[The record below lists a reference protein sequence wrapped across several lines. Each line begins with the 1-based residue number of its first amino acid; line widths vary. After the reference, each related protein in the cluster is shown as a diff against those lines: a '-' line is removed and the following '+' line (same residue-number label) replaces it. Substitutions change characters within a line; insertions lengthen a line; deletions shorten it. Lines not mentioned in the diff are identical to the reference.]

1 MQSRLSLFVK
11 VFMLMVSFLLFGQ
24 TIDAGTQD
32 LNLLRED
39 IEKIVKEQLDGAEV
53 SISVRQKNS
62 GRLIYSYKGGQAI
75 KPASNMKLLTSAA
88 ALDVLGNNYRF
99 KTQLFTNGKISN
111 GLLKGDLYIK
121 GEGDPTLMKED
132 LEQFAGKLKA
142 KGIHTVEGDLFGDDT
157 WFDSELLTP
166 GIVWDDEPYYYA
178 APITALTTS
187 PNTDY
192 DTGTVI
198 VDVSTGSVDTPP
210 TIKVTPYIGE
220 MEIINKAKTVKETD
234 VNTLDI
240 TRLYKSNQIVVSGN
254 LPIGKTGREWIT
266 VKNPT
271 IHTLSLFQSVLEEAG
286 IQFISGHT
294 LKVMKTPKK
303 ATLLVE
309 KRSMPLK
316 DIMIPYMKLSNNGI
330 ADILVKT
337 MGQVERHDGSTKAG
351 LKVVKSYGKSLKL
364 NMKSWDFED
373 GSGMS
378 HKNSVTSNA
387 LTDMLYKVQKEKSWY
402 QTYYT
407 SLPVAANAERMIG
420 GSLRN
425 RFKDPLTAGK
435 VIAKTGSLNAVNTL
449 SGYVQADSGEWYIF
463 SVLVQNKEDTIPV
476 IDKIVTTMA
485 KEL

>member
-1 MQSRLSLFVK
+1 MRCRFSLLLK

-32 LNLLRED
+32 LNHLRDD
-39 IEKIVKEQLDGAEV
+39 IETVVKEQLDGAEV
-53 SISVRQKNS
+53 SISIRQKNS
-62 GRLIYSYKGGQAI
+62 GRLIYSYQGGQEI

-99 KTQLFTNGKISN
+99 KTQLFTDGKIID
-111 GLLKGDLYIK
+111 GLLKGNLYIR

-132 LEQFAGKLKA
+132 LEQFAEKLKS
-142 KGIHTVEGDLFGDDT
+142 KGVHSVEGDLIGDDT

-198 VDVSTGSVDTPP
+198 VDVSAESIDTAP

-220 MEIINKAKTVKETD
+220 MEVINNAKTVKENEK
-234 VNTLDI
+234 NTLDI
-240 TRLYKSNQIVVSGN
+240 TRLYNSNQIAISGN

-266 VKNPT
+266 VKHPT
-271 IHTLSLFQSVLEEAG
+271 IHTLSLFQLVLEEAG
-286 IQFISGHT
+286 IQLKSSHT

-303 ATLLVE
+303 TTLLVE

-316 DIMIPYMKLSNNGI
+316 EIMIPYMKLSNNGI

-337 MGQVERHDGSTKAG
+337 MGRVKKHNGSTKAG

-364 NMKSWDFED
+364 DMRSWNFED

-378 HKNSVTSNA
+378 HKNSVSSKA
-387 LTDMLYKVQKEKSWY
+387 LTDLLYKVQNEKNWY
-402 QTYYT
+402 KTFYN
-407 SLPVAANAERMIG
+407 SLPVAANAERMVG

-425 RFKDPLTAGK
+425 RFKEPLTAGK
-435 VIAKTGSLNAVNTL
+435 VIAKTGSLNGVNTL

-463 SVLVQNKEDTIPV
+463 SVLVQNKEDTIPT
-476 IDKIVTTMA
+476 IDKIVSTMA